1 MEPINERRQSQRVL
15 FEKQH
20 KIMGHFSLLEKQ
32 DKSIVVQILNISL
45 GGISFTLRSNRDIE
59 LKVGDRIIFEEIV
72 NQDSH
77 VFPIKMRAR
86 IVWIMED
93 SAMEYTGIGS
103 KFLDMNSERESI
115 MNDCIQHC
123 QLANDIT

>member
-1 MEPINERRQSQRVL
+1 MEPMNERRQSDRVL
-15 FEKQH
+15 FEKQD

-59 LKVGDRIIFEEIV
+59 LKMGDRIIFEEIV
-72 NQDSH
+72 NKDSQ
-77 VFPIKMRAR
+77 VFSIKMRA
-86 IVWIMED
+86 IIIWIMED
-93 SAMEYTGIGS
+93 STMEYTGIGS
-103 KFLDMNSERESI
+103 KFLDMNSERKSI